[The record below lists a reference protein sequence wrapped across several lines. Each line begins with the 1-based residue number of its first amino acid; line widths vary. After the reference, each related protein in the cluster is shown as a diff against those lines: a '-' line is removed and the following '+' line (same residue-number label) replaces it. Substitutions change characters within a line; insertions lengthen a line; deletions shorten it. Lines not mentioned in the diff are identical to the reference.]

1 MTQITGINNTF
12 IMGRR
17 LTGPS
22 ARTRDAQPLP
32 LTTQHNSSTTNDR
45 NNLSQHDE
53 LIHFVGGSWNVIFQ
67 EYQNGCQGSNGR
79 FHIQFYEEG
88 NSDTLKGFK
97 PFDLEAWWGKQTIQ
111 RYQQRS

>member
-1 MTQITGINNTF
+1 
-12 IMGRR
+12 MGRR

-53 LIHFVGGSWNVIFQ
+53 LIHFVGGCKYYTVYKII
-67 EYQNGCQGSNGR
+67 YVR
-79 FHIQFYEEG
+79 YMY
-88 NSDTLKGFK
+88 
-97 PFDLEAWWGKQTIQ
+97 GKNYMSYLLHHSMAT
-111 RYQQRS
+111 S